1 MNEMNTTSQ
10 PLDILKVS
18 EKLHENSF
26 LQLNLKSNKNL
37 CCSVYSLNLK
47 RNDCAIHVS
56 KIFI

>member
-26 LQLNLKSNKNL
+26 LQLNLKSNKICVVQYIL
-37 CCSVYSLNLK
+37 
-47 RNDCAIHVS
+47 
-56 KIFI
+56 